1 MPPVF
6 GKENICSN
14 VFNPTPNMVV
24 GFFYRQVPRKP
35 RLACPVKCEAYLTRV
50 SGEHHFKE

>member
-35 RLACPVKCEAYLTRV
+35 RLDCPVKCEAYLTRV